1 MGAGTLLALL
11 LLKGWPAITVR
22 WQPVT
27 PELPALRDLADD
39 ESDKEEEEEDPAI
52 RPPAHIIAKAETL
65 VLFQRVVQTKPELL
79 QHIWRSQHMM
89 ANFNEQPLGR
99 EFLLNEHQI
108 KINAQPLSMCFAPSG
123 VPLSDEQTGS
133 QLSLRSLPVA
143 GIHSLEGRYRA
154 LAKRRSQGV
163 VFQRRVGKLVSTC
176 PCDLF

>member
-1 MGAGTLLALL
+1 MAAGTLLALL
-11 LLKGWPAITVR
+11 LLKGWPAIAVR
-22 WQPVT
+22 WQPVA

-108 KINAQPLSMCFAPSG
+108 KINAQPLSMCLHQVAYHSATNKQGLNFRCAAC
-123 VPLSDEQTGS
+123 PLQVFIRWKDENERLQKDDHKE
-133 QLSLRSLPVA
+133 LFFN
-143 GIHSLEGRYRA
+143 
-154 LAKRRSQGV
+154 V
-163 VFQRRVGKLVSTC
+163 VLGNV
-176 PCDLF
+176 